1 MQEDCTYLS
10 YKDTNYFSSIALDYL
25 QQSSQ
30 LQPFYQHPV
39 SIDGIRLSI
48 ANRQQFNTNRTLLVD
63 ELRKQYNGLPL
74 SKKQEDN
81 LQLLLQ
87 PNTYTI
93 TTAHQ
98 PNIFTGPLFFIYKI
112 IHAIKLADELNKQ
125 LTEYKFVPVYYMG
138 SEDADL
144 DELGYINLA
153 GEKYSWQTKQTGAV
167 GRMKVD
173 KSFLQLIDSIE
184 GRIGTYPFGEE
195 LIATFKQCYTEGK
208 SIQQATLELVNALFA
223 SYGLLVLIPD
233 NASFKKAFSSVI
245 EKELTEQ
252 FSHKAVKETITEL
265 GKHYEVQAGGR
276 DINMFYLKDDKRER
290 ITIQNSKFKI
300 QNLGIEFTKEEILNE
315 FNNHPERFSPNVIL
329 RGVLQET
336 ILPNIAFI
344 GGGGELAYWLELKK
358 VFEEAH
364 VPYPMLLLRN
374 SFLLMGENKLKQ
386 WNKLGFTVTDLFKD
400 INTLIDQYV
409 RKNTENDISLE
420 GEKEDLQRLYDMV
433 ISKVAYIDVTLSEHV
448 LALEHKHL
456 NKLNEL
462 EKKILRAEK
471 RKFEEQQKQINCI
484 KKELFPDN
492 NLQERVQNMSLY
504 YALYGKD
511 WLDKIYNASKGLEP
525 EFGIIQMH
533 CIKQHQN
540 C

>member
-81 LQLLLQ
+81 LLLLLQ